1 MRKIE
6 FRALQSVFKSGD
18 LSDDIYFLTKGE
30 VGIFLP
36 DNNTKEPNFTIGENE
51 IFGEMG
57 VIEDELRMGEARC
70 MTACEILAVSK
81 KEFDDKVSQSDLF
94 VRGVLRILSYRLRT
108 LQKTR

>member
-1 MRKIE
+1 MHKIE
-6 FRALQSVFKSGD
+6 CRALQNMFKSGD
-18 LSDDIYFLTKGE
+18 LSEDIFFLTKGE

-36 DNNTKEPNFTIGENE
+36 ENNTKDPNFIIGENE

-57 VIEDELRMGEARC
+57 VIEDELRMGEACC
-70 MTACEILAVSK
+70 MTACEILTVSK

-94 VRGVLRILSYRLRT
+94 VRGVLRILPYRLRT